1 MILNPSSLFFS
12 DISDVEVEER
22 DESDEDEGFGSSVK
36 RVLEKELNNQ
46 ETKLAKKV
54 RKAFAG
60 RSVERA
66 RKSREFLKPEPR
78 VYNQGCFSLLRT

>member
-36 RVLEKELNNQ
+36 RVLEKN
-46 ETKLAKKV
+46 
-54 RKAFAG
+54 
-60 RSVERA
+60 
-66 RKSREFLKPEPR
+66 
-78 VYNQGCFSLLRT
+78 